1 MLLGIVAFALVL
13 VVTDP
18 PGPGLDPD
26 ALSYLGAAES
36 LVAHGEYRIP
46 TAPWASPDSTA
57 PLAHFPPGYPT
68 ALAVPVALGMS
79 PPQGARLVEALA
91 AGVTISTLVLLIG
104 AATTT
109 IAGVLLAVALL
120 VTPAMAEVHLSVLS
134 EPLFLACLAL
144 TLAGMVAAPDR
155 PLRAG
160 LPAALAAIVRYA
172 GASLVGAVALW
183 QLGRPGPL
191 RLRLRRAAVAVTP
204 AVLLQGIWVLR
215 THHVGA
221 SAAIRQFAVY
231 GDLAFTLRQGN
242 ETLRDWII
250 PVVDPSSSDVP
261 HRGAIALVAGL
272 LLIVLTISAARRA
285 RGLALARRA
294 SDRPPPSPV
303 DAWRLLRASA
313 LLLLCYLGM
322 VAASRL
328 LADPNIP
335 LDDRLLSPAL
345 LLATVILATT
355 IALWWRGPHPA
366 PPRLA
371 LAVALAAWGIAS
383 ASVTLDEARGALDY
397 GSDFA
402 GDQWRHSALLD
413 WARTDG
419 APHPL
424 YTNWPA
430 AVYFHLHRPSRE
442 LPGDDDLDGLAAFA
456 DTLRRRNGRI
466 LAFDVAAKA
475 TISNAAL
482 LAQPGLRVVAR
493 LADGVVL
500 APTP

>member
-1 MLLGIVAFALVL
+1 
-13 VVTDP
+13 
-18 PGPGLDPD
+18 
-26 ALSYLGAAES
+26 
-36 LVAHGEYRIP
+36 
-46 TAPWASPDSTA
+46 
-57 PLAHFPPGYPT
+57 
-68 ALAVPVALGMS
+68 
-79 PPQGARLVEALA
+79 
-91 AGVTISTLVLLIG
+91 
-104 AATTT
+104 
-109 IAGVLLAVALL
+109 
-120 VTPAMAEVHLSVLS
+120 
-134 EPLFLACLAL
+134 
-144 TLAGMVAAPDR
+144 
-155 PLRAG
+155 
-160 LPAALAAIVRYA
+160 
-172 GASLVGAVALW
+172 
-183 QLGRPGPL
+183 L

-215 THHVGA
+215 THHAGR
-221 SAAIRQFAVY
+221 SAAIRHFAVY
-231 GDLAFTLRQGN
+231 GDLAYTLKQGS

-250 PVVDPSSSDVP
+250 PVADRSSSDVP
-261 HRGAIALVAGL
+261 HRGGIALVTGL